1 MRMDRKS
8 DLYYIFKDLTNA
20 LKTKIDSKYIFEGRR
35 PDVSDEPL
43 PYFVV
48 IETNVNI
55 SDLAAGGKGFHFIS
69 GGSFRLF
76 VKSKANSTLN
86 VEKTCSLMDEIHGLF
101 PISGERWIAAQPIDM
116 IKGYDGNGFHEARI
130 SFSLHSR

>member
-8 DLYYIFKDLTNA
+8 DFYYIFKDLTNA

-35 PDVSDEPL
+35 PDVSEEPL

-69 GGSFRLF
+69 GGSFSLF
-76 VKSKANSTLN
+76 VFQDISNSESQEKSL
-86 VEKTCSLMDEIHGLF
+86 VLMGWVLSV
-101 PISGERWIAAQPIDM
+101 ISRPV
-116 IKGYDGNGFHEARI
+116 
-130 SFSLHSR
+130 FSILP